1 MPFLPVKQEPVFD
14 LIKRMTKAE
23 KRNFKLYATR
33 LDGNQQAKFITLF
46 DVLDAMDDYD
56 ETRVLQ
62 RAPIKKE
69 QLPNMKAHLYKHI
82 LVSLRMLGVQH
93 SPEMQLREQID
104 FSKILYDKGL
114 YRQAEKFLE
123 RTQEQAAWL
132 EQHSVELDV
141 IEAQRRIETLSV
153 ARGNMATADL
163 FGKRTLEV
171 CGRIEATNTLFT
183 ICLQLYS
190 LYRQLG
196 YARTQKDIDLL
207 ETYFLPRIEACA
219 GAGLPFTEQLYY
231 QEALAWYYSIRHNF
245 VRSYRH
251 AGQWIALFDT
261 RPEMKELM
269 YDNFLHGYSRILEGL
284 FLMRKHKLLND
295 KIIQFS
301 YACAELGSLNEN
313 AFIISRTILYT
324 TLVNIAFIEGDFR
337 KGIALIPEIESF
349 MKKYDNQLNTHIKM
363 LMYYKIACL
372 HFGEEEYAK
381 CIDCLERITDTK
393 DPQIRRD
400 LQCFAK
406 ILHLIASYEAGI
418 DYNLDY
424 QIRSVYRFLVKMND
438 LQNVQRE
445 MLTFLKKL
453 NTIYQSDL
461 KEELRVLYERLKPYE
476 EHPYERRTF
485 YYLDILSWLES
496 KITGQSVGEIVREKF
511 RRESEHS

>member
-1 MPFLPVKQEPVFD
+1 MPFLPIKQEPVFD
-14 LIKRMTKAE
+14 LVKRMTKAE

-33 LDGNQQAKFITLF
+33 LDGNQQAKFVTLF
-46 DVLDAMDDYD
+46 DVLDAMDEYD
-56 ETRVLQ
+56 EVRVLQ

-69 QLPNMKAHLYKHI
+69 QLPNMKAHLYKQI

-104 FSKILYDKGL
+104 FAKILYDKGL

-141 IEAQRRIETLSV
+141 IEAQRHIETFSA
-153 ARGNMATADL
+153 ARGNMVTADI

-171 CGRIEATNTLFT
+171 CSRIEAANALFT

-196 YARTQKDIDLL
+196 YARTQKDIDLM
-207 ETYFLPRIEACA
+207 ESYFRSRIEVYT
-219 GAGLPFTEQLYY
+219 GAELSFTERLYY
-231 QEALAWYYSIRHNF
+231 HEALAWYHSIRHDF

-251 AGQWIALFDT
+251 AGQWIALFDA

-269 YDNFLHGYSRILEGL
+269 YDNYLKGYSRILEGL

-295 KIIQFS
+295 KTVQFS
-301 YACAELGSLNEN
+301 YACVELGSLNEN

-324 TLVNIAFIEGDFR
+324 ALINTAFIEGDFR
-337 KGIALIPEIESF
+337 KGIALIPEIEAF
-349 MKKYDNQLNTHIKM
+349 IKRYEGQLNIHIKM

-372 HFGEEEYAK
+372 YFGEEEYAK
-381 CIDCLERITDTK
+381 CMDYLGRITNTK

-438 LQNVQRE
+438 LQHVQRE
-445 MLTFLKKL
+445 MLAFLKKL

-461 KEELRVLYERLKPYE
+461 KEELHILYERLKPYE

-496 KITGQSVGEIVREKF
+496 KITGRSVGEIIREKF
-511 RRESEHS
+511 RQESERS